1 MKDYKE
7 VPQLDRWILKSRHF
21 FCIYVEGLK
30 KISLQMKV
38 CDIKSVLSK
47 HMGTGDFNFRKA
59 DVAYDLNIAC
69 LKISLW
75 QHKFWIDALFGFLM
89 VN

>member
-30 KISLQMKV
+30 KNVSANEGLWY
-38 CDIKSVLSK
+38 KSVLSK
-47 HMGTGDFNFRKA
+47 HMGTGDFNFRKT
-59 DVAYDLNIAC
+59 DVAYDLTLPA
-69 LKISLW
+69 LK
-75 QHKFWIDALFGFLM
+75 
-89 VN
+89 